1 MRTRTVAMTSLS
13 MVLSAGALT
22 ACSLLRDE
30 GRHLATKDCTRPGLC
45 EVDVVINGCSPTT
58 YEKIVVDKS
67 GGAVEIRWN
76 APAGYAFTEQGI
88 KFEGSSPVIDPKPGL
103 QERGARWMV
112 VDRPNGQKSV
122 AKYRIQVRSTS
133 GTVCTGPDP
142 LIANE

>member
-1 MRTRTVAMTSLS
+1 M
-13 MVLSAGALT
+13 AGAMADDATVPALDRRGDRQ
-22 ACSLLRDE
+22 ACVAKTLLEAAAIEEILRAD
-30 GRHLATKDCTRPGLC
+30 RF
-45 EVDVVINGCSPTT
+45 
-58 YEKIVVDKS
+58 

-88 KFEGSSPVIDPKPGL
+88 RFEGSSPVIDPKPGL
-103 QERGARWMV
+103 QDRGARWMV
-112 VDRPNGQKSV
+112 VDRPNGQKAT